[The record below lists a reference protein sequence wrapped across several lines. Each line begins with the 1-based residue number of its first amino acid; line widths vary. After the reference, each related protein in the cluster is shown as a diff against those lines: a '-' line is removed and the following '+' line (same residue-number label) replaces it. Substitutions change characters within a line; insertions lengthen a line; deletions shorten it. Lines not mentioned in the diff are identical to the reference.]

1 MNCPICKTP
10 LEQAG
15 RTFACGT
22 CHGAWVKAEVL
33 VPMLEERA
41 STLVDLEWKPS
52 REDHHRAC
60 PECGEAMHTV
70 TLGSVTLDRHE
81 PHGVWFDN
89 KELAELLKEA
99 KHFKADLPPHEG
111 LLHKLRRIFDGRK

>member
-1 MNCPICKTP
+1 MNCPVCKTP

-15 RTFACGT
+15 RTFACAT
-22 CHGAWVKAEVL
+22 CNGAWVRAEVL

-41 STLVDLEWKPS
+41 STLVDLDWHAS

-60 PECGEAMHTV
+60 PECGESMQTV
-70 TLGSVTLDRHE
+70 TLGHVMLDRHE

-111 LLHKLRRIFDGRK
+111 LLHKLRRIFDGK

>member
-1 MNCPICKTP
+1 MNCPVCKVA

-15 RTFACGT
+15 RTFACGK
-22 CHGAWVKAEVL
+22 CNGAWVKAEVL

-41 STLVDLEWKPS
+41 STLVNLDWQPSAEDL
-52 REDHHRAC
+52 HRAC
-60 PECGEAMHTV
+60 PECGDAMHTV
-70 TLGSVTLDRHE
+70 KLGTVTLDRHE

-111 LLHKLRRIFDGRK
+111 LLHKLRRIFARD

>member
-22 CHGAWVKAEVL
+22 CNGAWVKAEVL

-41 STLVDLEWKPS
+41 STLVDLEWHAS
-52 REDHHRAC
+52 REDHHRTC
-60 PECGEAMHTV
+60 PECGEAMQTV
-70 TLGSVTLDRHE
+70 TLGSVMLDRHE

-111 LLHKLRRIFDGRK
+111 LLHKLRRIFDGK

>member
-1 MNCPICKTP
+1 MNCPVCKTT

-15 RTFACGT
+15 RTFACEK
-22 CHGAWVKAEVL
+22 CNGAWIRAEVL

-41 STLVDLEWKPS
+41 STLVELDWQTS
-52 REDHHRAC
+52 REDHHRSC
-60 PECGEAMHTV
+60 PECGDAMQTV
-70 TLGSVTLDRHE
+70 MLGRVMLDRHE

-111 LLHKLRRIFDGRK
+111 LLHKLRRIFARD